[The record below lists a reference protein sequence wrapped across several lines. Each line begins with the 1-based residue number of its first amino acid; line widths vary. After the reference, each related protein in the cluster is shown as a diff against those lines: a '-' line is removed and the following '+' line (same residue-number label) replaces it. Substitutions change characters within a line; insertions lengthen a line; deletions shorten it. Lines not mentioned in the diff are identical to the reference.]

1 MVNFEDFIKVA
12 QEAKKNLDD
21 MKSRVSDSKVELA
34 EIKQNKYESIYKFWQ
49 EVSDMLWE
57 LGCGNTQIFMPTP
70 ITYMLR
76 GHYYKVYFK
85 IWMRSYS
92 SIELGVYAAY
102 DGISIESGW
111 RRWMRIPAIYQEYL
125 LRNDGIVDI
134 ANLMYENW
142 EEYQPKFEVAV
153 KEMVTEYL
161 AQQLRETEEK
171 FASVQND
178 IESEINS

>member
-1 MVNFEDFIKVA
+1 MTNFEDFIKVA
-12 QEAKKNLDD
+12 QEAKKNLDN
-21 MKSRVSDSKVELA
+21 MQIHLSDSKTELA

-70 ITYMLR
+70 ITYIR
-76 GHYYKVYFK
+76 GGQNYKVYFN
-85 IWMRSYS
+85 IWMKSYA

-102 DGISIESGW
+102 DGISIDSGW
-111 RRWMRIPAIYQEYL
+111 RRWMYIPTTYQEYVCK
-125 LRNDGIVDI
+125 NDDGLSDIVK
-134 ANLMYENW
+134 LMYENW

-161 AQQLRETEEK
+161 AQQLRKTEEE
-171 FASVQND
+171 FVNVQNN
-178 IESEINS
+178 IESENS